1 MEEVQM
7 VQLVVLL
14 AALLHINA
22 FAIDPLYYVKF
33 PNCLKVR
40 GIVKSVEGQNVTVK
54 INKGTRSEADVPIT
68 ISDISEVLL
77 LPTTQIE
84 ITQVRAQNRDSLIA
98 KKENIEI
105 LKNNVNSS
113 DDGISKDIQCKM
125 RR

>member
-1 MEEVQM
+1 VGR
-7 VQLVVLL
+7 LVVFL
-14 AALLHINA
+14 AGLLHINA
-22 FAIDPLYYVKF
+22 FAIDPLYYVTF

-40 GIVKSVEGQNVTVK
+40 GIVSSVEKNTVTVK

-68 ISDISEVLL
+68 ISDISKVLL

-84 ITQVRAQNRDSLIA
+84 ITQIRAQNRDSFIA
-98 KKENIEI
+98 KKENVEI
-105 LKNNVNSS
+105 LKNKVNFS